1 MEEIWKPIKYFENY
15 EVSTL
20 GNVRNIKTGKIL
32 KQCVKDGYK
41 HLSLVGINLKKCF
54 KVHRLV
60 ALTFL
65 ENPENKPDV
74 NHKDKDKLNNC
85 LANLEWMTRKEN
97 NIHRCKD
104 AIIIHEAR
112 KRSIKQ
118 VDKDTNEVINLFN
131 SIEDAGIW
139 ATDNGFTQNSHNG
152 RNAIGN
158 CLRGLSK
165 VAYGYKWK
173 YELETE
179 LDSEIWKQIPFT
191 KKDYYVSSLGRFK
204 NSNGIIITK
213 FKPSLSGYL
222 VACVDGVTYR
232 LHRLVAMTFLENPE
246 NKDQKNHIDGNK
258 TNNAI
263 NNLEWVT
270 NQENQI
276 HKHQTGLGNNF
287 TRKVG
292 QYNIQ
297 SGELIK
303 KYNSIVLASKEVNVS
318 KSCIQGVLQNRTKTS
333 GGFIWKYLD

>member
-1 MEEIWKPIKYFENY
+1 MEEIWKQVNDFENY

-32 KQCVKDGYK
+32 KQSVKDGYK
-41 HLSLVGINLKKCF
+41 QIALLGINRKKSF
-54 KVHRLV
+54 KTHRLV

-65 ENPENKPDV
+65 ENPENKSDV
-74 NHKDKDKLNNC
+74 NHKDKNRLNNC
-85 LANLEWMTRKEN
+85 LDNLEWMTRKEN

-104 AIIIHEAR
+104 AIIIQEAR

-118 VDKDTNEVINLFN
+118 LDKDTDEIINLFN
-131 SIEDAGIW
+131 SIEEAGVW

-165 VAYGYKWK
+165 LAYGYKWE
-173 YELETE
+173 YDLETNLYDE
-179 LDSEIWKQIPFT
+179 NWKRIPFT
-191 KKDYYVSSLGRFK
+191 KKDYYVSNLGRFK

-213 FKPSLSGYL
+213 FKPCLSGYL
-222 VACVDGVTYR
+222 VACVDRVTYR

-246 NKDQKNHIDGNK
+246 NKEQVNHIDGNK
-258 TNNAI
+258 TNNAVS
-263 NNLEWVT
+263 NLEWVT
-270 NQENQI
+270 NRENQI
-276 HKHQTGLGNNF
+276 HKHQTGLGNNY

-292 QYNIQ
+292 QYDIQ
-297 SGELIK
+297 TGELLK
-303 KYNSIVLASKEVNVS
+303 EHKSIVLASKEVNIS
-318 KSCIQGVLQNRTKTS
+318 KSCIQGVLKNKRKTA

>member
-246 NKDQKNHIDGNK
+246 NKDQVNHIDGNK